1 MADFAWECEC
11 GNVEYAELAPEE
23 CEKCFR
29 IGSYAQLPEE
39 LLEERAK
46 LSADDEFDMPR
57 KPKAPKMPKAPK
69 ANVKAKSAKAT
80 KSKGK
85 KR

>member
-1 MADFAWECEC
+1 MSDFAWECEC

-46 LSADDEFDMPR
+46 LSVDDEFDAPIA
-57 KPKAPKMPKAPK
+57 KNKASKSS
-69 ANVKAKSAKAT
+69 VKAKSKSSKST
-80 KSKGK
+80 KPK
-85 KR
+85 KRKR